1 MVSGGFGPSA
11 LGREESW
18 LSICA
23 VRQRVWEHADGQ
35 LTQVARA
42 CVEWFHARTGTDVRD
57 HGIQLNLK
65 GGEQIR
71 VFLELGIIAGTC
83 CDTQRYGQPQ
93 LLQVTN
99 LGSKK
104 F

>member
-65 GGEQIR
+65 GGGADTGVLR
-71 VFLELGIIAGTC
+71 VGHHS
-83 CDTQRYGQPQ
+83 RY
-93 LLQVTN
+93 LL
-99 LGSKK
+99 
-104 F
+104 